1 MVNCSF
7 KLSSFSM
14 WTRGGLVILQVS
26 NDLQYYI
33 HYTLHMCGVY
43 GLCGVYLALVW
54 GVFGTCEM
62 YVYGRCVVFMTCV
75 CLI

>member
-26 NDLQYYI
+26 NDLL
-33 HYTLHMCGVY
+33 YTQLHMCGVY

-54 GVFGTCEM
+54 GVFGTCVM
-62 YVYGRCVVFMTCV
+62 YVLYMAGVW
-75 CLI
+75 CL